1 MLSIANVSS
10 SSQAASY
17 YEQADDYYTADR
29 SPSQWSGQA
38 AAELGLEG
46 AVKPEDFR
54 HMLDGTLPNGEQ
66 LHNAAAGRRGGTCA
80 CSPRTKPPSPARST
94 MPKPSQPAASPPT
107 A

>member
-10 SSQAASY
+10 SAQAAAY

-29 SPSQWSGQA
+29 SPSQWSGKA

-54 HMLDGTLPNGEQ
+54 TTHPAR
-66 LHNAAAGRRGGTCA
+66 LHRSAAAPPGHQIEPGAAIGSPASPAAPGRGRRAAAGL
-80 CSPRTKPPSPARST
+80 
-94 MPKPSQPAASPPT
+94 AA
-107 A
+107 